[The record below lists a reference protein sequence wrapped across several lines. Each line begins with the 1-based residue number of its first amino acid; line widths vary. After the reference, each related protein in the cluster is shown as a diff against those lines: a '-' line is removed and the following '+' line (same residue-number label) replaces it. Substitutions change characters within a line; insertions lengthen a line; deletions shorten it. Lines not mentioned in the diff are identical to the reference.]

1 MNTFLLLV
9 IILFVLIFISPQNY
23 YSSDLM
29 NTCAEYNPT
38 VSGSSEYFKTL
49 NINMNMNNTSN
60 QNNPNVVTP
69 YYGPWYSGMWN
80 YGYWNN
86 YLPWNWFYPRY
97 Y

>member
-1 MNTFLLLV
+1 MNKFLLLV
-9 IILFVLIFISPQNY
+9 IILFVLIFISPKISCPIKNHMI
-23 YSSDLM
+23 SD
-29 NTCAEYNPT
+29 YN
-38 VSGSSEYFKTL
+38 SEYFKTL

-69 YYGPWYSGMWN
+69 YYGPWYSGLWN